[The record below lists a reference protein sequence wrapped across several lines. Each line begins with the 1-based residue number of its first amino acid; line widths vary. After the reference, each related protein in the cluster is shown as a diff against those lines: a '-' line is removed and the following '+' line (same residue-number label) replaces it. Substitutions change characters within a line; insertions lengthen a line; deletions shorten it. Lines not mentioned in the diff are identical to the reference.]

1 MAGTLS
7 VQKIQGLA
15 TSAAPTTVEISSGH
29 KLTGAA
35 GSIFAPGQIIQIV
48 RTTPATT
55 SSVTLASSPPNMIEF
70 SADNRTTITPKFATS
85 LLRLNFSALVSGQNN
100 SAIMSFKFYD
110 QTNNSNVGFSTLG
123 TGSGRTFC
131 NASYRNKDYDANDR
145 VHLNMTAY
153 QAASNTNARTYSIYG
168 MIESGQTIYMNMTTT
183 DNNGCSY
190 APPVFTIEEIA
201 Q

>member
-1 MAGTLS
+1 MVSILKTD
-7 VQKIQGLA
+7 KIQASHGS
-15 TSAAPTTVEISSGH
+15 TIQIPTGH
-29 KLTGAA
+29 SVNAVDTA
-35 GSIFAPGQIIQIV
+35 GIYAPGQIIQIV
-48 RTTPATT
+48 RTTPSTT

-70 SADNRTTITPKFATS
+70 SSDNRTTITPKFATS
-85 LLRLNFSALVSGQNN
+85 LLRLNFSALISGQNS
-100 SAIMSFKFYD
+100 SAIMSMKFYD

-123 TGSGRTFC
+123 TGSSRTFC
-131 NASYRNKDYDANDR
+131 NASFRTKDHDANDR

-168 MIESGQTIYMNMTTT
+168 MIESGTMYMNMTTT

-190 APPVFTIEEIA
+190 CPPVFTIEEIA

>member
-15 TSAAPTTVEISSGH
+15 TSATPTTVEISSGH

-70 SADNRTTITPKFATS
+70 SSANRTTITPKFATS
-85 LLRLNFSALVSGQNN
+85 LLRLHFSALVSGQNT

-123 TGSGRTFC
+123 TGSSRTFC

-145 VHLNMTAY
+145 VHLNMVAY
-153 QAASNTNARTYSIYG
+153 QSASNTTARTYSIYG

-183 DNNGCSY
+183 DNAGCSY

>member
-1 MAGTLS
+1 MSTLT
-7 VQKIQGLA
+7 VQNIQG
-15 TSAAPTTVEISSGH
+15 SSSSGNTINVASGH
-29 KLTGAA
+29 TLHQ
-35 GSIFAPGQIIQIV
+35 PGTIIQIV

-70 SADNRTTITPKFATS
+70 SSANRTTITPKFASS
-85 LLRLNFSALVSGQNN
+85 LLRLNFSALVSGQNT

-110 QTNNSNVGFSTLG
+110 QTNNSNVGFSSLG
-123 TGSGRTFC
+123 TGSSRTFC
-131 NASYRNKDYDANDR
+131 NASFRNKDYDANDR

-153 QAASNTNARTYSIYG
+153 QAASNTTARTYSIYG

-183 DNNGCSY
+183 DNAGCSY

>member
-1 MAGTLS
+1 MSTLT
-7 VQKIQGLA
+7 VQNIQG
-15 TSAAPTTVEISSGH
+15 SSSSGNTINVASGH
-29 KLTGAA
+29 TLHQ
-35 GSIFAPGQIIQIV
+35 PGTIIQIV

-70 SADNRTTITPKFATS
+70 SSANRTTITPKFASS
-85 LLRLNFSALVSGQNN
+85 LLRLNFSALVSGQNT

-110 QTNNSNVGFSTLG
+110 QTNNSNVGFSSLG
-123 TGSGRTFC
+123 TGSSRTFC
-131 NASYRNKDYDANDR
+131 NASFRNKDYDANDR

-153 QAASNTNARTYSIYG
+153 QAASNTTARTYSIYG

-190 APPVFTIEEIA
+190 VPPVFTIEEIA

>member
-1 MAGTLS
+1 MGSTLS
-7 VQKIQGLA
+7 VSEIKGL
-15 TSAAPTTVEISSGH
+15 TSGSNANTISVSSGH
-29 KLTGAA
+29 TLHQP
-35 GSIFAPGQIIQIV
+35 GSIIQIV

-55 SSVTLASSPPNMIEF
+55 SSVTLSSSPPNMVEF
-70 SADNRTTITPKFATS
+70 TSAVRTTITPKFATS
-85 LLRLNFSALVSGQNN
+85 LLRLNFCSLMSGQNT

-153 QAASNTNARTYSIYG
+153 QAANNTNARRYSIYG

-183 DNNGCSY
+183 DNIGCSY

>member
-15 TSAAPTTVEISSGH
+15 TSATPTTVEISSGH

-70 SADNRTTITPKFATS
+70 
-85 LLRLNFSALVSGQNN
+85 
-100 SAIMSFKFYD
+100 
-110 QTNNSNVGFSTLG
+110 
-123 TGSGRTFC
+123 
-131 NASYRNKDYDANDR
+131 
-145 VHLNMTAY
+145 
-153 QAASNTNARTYSIYG
+153 
-168 MIESGQTIYMNMTTT
+168 
-183 DNNGCSY
+183 
-190 APPVFTIEEIA
+190 
-201 Q
+201 